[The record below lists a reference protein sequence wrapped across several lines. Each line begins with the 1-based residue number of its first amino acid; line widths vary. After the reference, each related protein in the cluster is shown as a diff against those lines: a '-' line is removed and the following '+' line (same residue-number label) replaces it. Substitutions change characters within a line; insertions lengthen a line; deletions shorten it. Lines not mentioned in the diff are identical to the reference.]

1 MILKNKKD
9 KKGLNEQ
16 EVTILIDAYI
26 QVQEKKLSKEEA
38 IQKVSKE
45 LRQRAINIGMKIDEF
60 FRSVADI
67 SARWY
72 DVENAFEYGFHS
84 KFRPKAPYIFIDMV
98 DCYQNNK
105 TYFDEVLQT
114 AKQQVNLHKVQHSVQ
129 TNIQKPE
136 VQQLPEVLKGEQYF
150 DWLSENLTNIIDI
163 EDIVL
168 EEEPQKYVNQ
178 QQTLETMV
186 SIKKTETT
194 EIQSDYIGTKENF
207 IKWLNEQGVSYSMSK
222 HYAEENIVTCEE
234 IAEKKLQLSHCKFY
248 NVNYTEAKKTADAL
262 LKEEFFKEIDKSVS
276 KELSNTISKYMTF
289 LKYYSKIHTIK
300 IAFSEENSNQN
311 STTKNIA
318 LEEESLQQHIK
329 QEYVEMILT
338 EKFQRGFS
346 KGYLDI
352 NKFIKYYNEK
362 FNMDFNIQNQTI
374 KNEIESKIINVGI
387 LYKSKIFPISIVSDE
402 VKQQLIQYIYN
413 HFEQNHKVLY
423 YETIYQKFKEQLD
436 TKIYDADM
444 LKVYLQHILS
454 KEYYFEQCYM
464 TKERNATIDI
474 SQEIKRI
481 MLDYGAPIVL
491 EKIYS
496 QLDYI
501 TEKEIKDTIKGREFI
516 SNKTG
521 EYFHIDMFDFSVEEL
536 DEITSI
542 IEEVLCVYDDR
553 IEIKALLSILDEK
566 CSYIMERFSQY
577 SEIGKRDALKYY
589 LGDKFSFQTYYVSS
603 KDKNMSIEKDFDDFS
618 RTHDFFTIEQLKS
631 LKKDINS
638 KLLSIVYKNAVR
650 ISETNFVSK
659 KQIVF
664 DVKQIDMELEKH
676 CTGEYIPLQ
685 EIDMKF
691 LPSVAFPWTIYLLE
705 QYIAFYSEI
714 FKLVHRNFAI
724 TSCTGA
730 IVKQKSNINKFDDLL
745 IDELVKSN
753 IELNNDT
760 AMKYLQS
767 KGYFKNQNYKV
778 DKIVEEAIMIVQQR
792 GSF

>member
-1 MILKNKKD
+1 MTLKNKKY
-9 KKGLNEQ
+9 KKGFSDQ
-16 EVTILIDAYI
+16 EATILIDAYI

-45 LRQRAINIGMKIDEF
+45 LRQRAINIGMKMEES
-60 FRSVADI
+60 FRSVAVI
-67 SARWY
+67 YTMWN
-72 DVENAFEYGFHS
+72 DVKDVFEYGFRS
-84 KFRPKAPYIFIDMV
+84 KAPFIFIDMV

-114 AKQQVNLHKVQHSVQ
+114 AKQQVNIHKIQQSVETSIEKVQKQQQ
-129 TNIQKPE
+129 TNVE
-136 VQQLPEVLKGEQYF
+136 QLIEIPKGEQYF
-150 DWLSENLTNIIDI
+150 DWLSGNLTSIIDI
-163 EDIVL
+163 DDIVL
-168 EEEPQKYVNQ
+168 EEEQPQKY
-178 QQTLETMV
+178 
-186 SIKKTETT
+186 
-194 EIQSDYIGTKENF
+194 
-207 IKWLNEQGVSYSMSK
+207 
-222 HYAEENIVTCEE
+222 
-234 IAEKKLQLSHCKFY
+234 
-248 NVNYTEAKKTADAL
+248 
-262 LKEEFFKEIDKSVS
+262 
-276 KELSNTISKYMTF
+276 
-289 LKYYSKIHTIK
+289 
-300 IAFSEENSNQN
+300 
-311 STTKNIA
+311 
-318 LEEESLQQHIK
+318 IK

-362 FNMDFNIQNQTI
+362 FNMNFNIQNQI
-374 KNEIESKIINVGI
+374 IRNEIENKIANVGI
-387 LYKSKIFPISIVSDE
+387 LYKSKIFPVGIISDE
-402 VKQQLIQYIYN
+402 IKQQLIQYIHN

-423 YETIYQKFKEQLD
+423 YETVYQKFKEQLD

-444 LKVYLQHILS
+444 LKVYLRHVLS
-454 KEYYFEQCYM
+454 KEYYFEQHYM

-474 SQEIKRI
+474 SEEIKRI
-481 MLDYGAPIVL
+481 MFKYGAPVLL
-491 EKIYS
+491 EKIYN

-521 EYFHIDMFDFSVEEL
+521 EYFHIDMFDFSEEEL
-536 DEITSI
+536 DEMTSI
-542 IEEVLCVYDDR
+542 IKEVLSIYDDM
-553 IEIKALLSILDEK
+553 IEIKKLLSILDEK
-566 CSYIMERFSQY
+566 CSHIMERFSQY

-589 LGDKFSFQTYYVSS
+589 LEDKFSFQTYCVSS
-603 KDKNMSIEKDFDDFS
+603 KDKNMSIEKDFYDFS
-618 RTHDFFTIEQLKS
+618 IAHDSFTIEQLKS

-638 KLLSIVYKNAVR
+638 KLLSIVYNNAVR

-659 KQIVF
+659 KQIIF

-691 LPSVAFPWTIYLLE
+691 LPSVAFSWTIYLLE
-705 QYIAFYSEI
+705 QYVAFYSET

-730 IVKQKSNINKFDDLL
+730 IVKQESNINKFDDLL

-753 IELNNDT
+753 IELNNDM
-760 AMKYLQS
+760 AIKYLQS
-767 KGYFKNQNYKV
+767 KGYFTNQNYKV
-778 DKIVEEAIMIVQQR
+778 DKIVEKAIMIIQQR

>member
-1 MILKNKKD
+1 MTLKNKKY
-9 KKGLNEQ
+9 KKGFSDQ
-16 EVTILIDAYI
+16 EATILIDAYI

-45 LRQRAINIGMKIDEF
+45 LRQRAINIGMKMEES
-60 FRSVADI
+60 FRSVSDI
-67 SARWY
+67 NVMWHE
-72 DVENAFEYGFHS
+72 VENVFEHGFRS
-84 KFRPKAPYIFIDMV
+84 KAPYIFIDMV

-114 AKQQVNLHKVQHSVQ
+114 AKQQVNLHKIQQSVETSVEKVRTQQQ
-129 TNIQKPE
+129 TNVE
-136 VQQLPEVLKGEQYF
+136 QLIEIPKGEQYF
-150 DWLSENLTNIIDI
+150 DWLSGNLTSIIDI
-163 EDIVL
+163 DDIVL
-168 EEEPQKYVNQ
+168 EEEQPQKY
-178 QQTLETMV
+178 
-186 SIKKTETT
+186 
-194 EIQSDYIGTKENF
+194 
-207 IKWLNEQGVSYSMSK
+207 
-222 HYAEENIVTCEE
+222 
-234 IAEKKLQLSHCKFY
+234 
-248 NVNYTEAKKTADAL
+248 
-262 LKEEFFKEIDKSVS
+262 
-276 KELSNTISKYMTF
+276 
-289 LKYYSKIHTIK
+289 
-300 IAFSEENSNQN
+300 
-311 STTKNIA
+311 
-318 LEEESLQQHIK
+318 IK

-362 FNMDFNIQNQTI
+362 FNMNFNIQNQTI
-374 KNEIESKIINVGI
+374 RNEIENKIANVGI
-387 LYKSKIFPISIVSDE
+387 LYKSKIFPVGIIPDE
-402 VKQQLIQYIYN
+402 VKQQLIQYIYK

-423 YETIYQKFKEQLD
+423 YETVYQKFKEQLD

-444 LKVYLQHILS
+444 LKVYLLHILS
-454 KEYYFEQCYM
+454 KEYYFEQHYM

-474 SQEIKRI
+474 SEEIKRI
-481 MLDYGAPIVL
+481 MLYYGAPVLL

-521 EYFHIDMFDFSVEEL
+521 EYFHIDMFDFSEKEL
-536 DEITSI
+536 DEMTSI
-542 IEEVLCVYDDR
+542 IEEVLSIYDDM
-553 IEIKALLSILDEK
+553 IEIKKLLSILDEK
-566 CSYIMERFSQY
+566 CPHIMERFSQY

-589 LGDKFSFQTYYVSS
+589 LEYKFSFQTYYVSS
-603 KDKNMSIEKDFDDFS
+603 KDKNMSIEKDFYDFS
-618 RTHDFFTIEQLKS
+618 IAHDFFTIEQLKS

-638 KLLSIVYKNAVR
+638 KLLSIVYNNAVR

-659 KQIVF
+659 KQITF

-691 LPSVAFPWTIYLLE
+691 LPNVAFPWTIYLLE
-705 QYIAFYSEI
+705 QYVAFYSET

-745 IDELVKSN
+745 IDELIKSN

-778 DKIVEEAIMIVQQR
+778 DKIVEEAIMIIQQR